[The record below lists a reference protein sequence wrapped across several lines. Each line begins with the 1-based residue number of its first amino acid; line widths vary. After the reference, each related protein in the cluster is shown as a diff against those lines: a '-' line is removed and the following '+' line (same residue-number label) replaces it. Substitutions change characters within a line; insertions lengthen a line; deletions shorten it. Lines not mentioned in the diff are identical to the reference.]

1 MFDAF
6 SKLSSSETHLT
17 LLGRGTE
24 TKMNLS
30 SSEKIQNYLEGLTEP
45 DNVSENPHLKLKPQ
59 VPGYNRNV
67 AHPLPGEMNISQL
80 QGKIEFNTFL
90 F

>member
-1 MFDAF
+1 MSDPHVFLAQPQFTKISVGCFLLDSF
-6 SKLSSSETHLT
+6 SIFHILKKVIE
-17 LLGRGTE
+17 
-24 TKMNLS
+24 
-30 SSEKIQNYLEGLTEP
+30 YL
-45 DNVSENPHLKLKPQ
+45 
-59 VPGYNRNV
+59 